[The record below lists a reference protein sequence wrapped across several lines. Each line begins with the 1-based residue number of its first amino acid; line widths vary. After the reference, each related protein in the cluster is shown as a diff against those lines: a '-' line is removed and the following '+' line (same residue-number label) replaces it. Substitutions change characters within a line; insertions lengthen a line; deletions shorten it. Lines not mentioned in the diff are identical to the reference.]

1 MRRISSR
8 TTCLSK
14 RVFPIFWFSF
24 LAIFFVMVLS
34 MAGRSDGPPLA
45 VLIVPVVMAIFGYII
60 MKKMVFDLVDEVWD
74 AGDEL
79 VVKDK
84 GAEEHIPLSDIMN
97 ISYSMFTN
105 PQRVTLMF
113 ASAVTV
119 WSRDQF
125 CSARPGL
132 PILEESNRR

>member
-1 MRRISSR
+1 
-8 TTCLSK
+8 
-14 RVFPIFWFSF
+14 
-24 LAIFFVMVLS
+24 MVLS

-105 PQRVTLMF
+105 PQRVTLMLRRP
-113 ASAVTV
+113 S
-119 WSRDQF
+119 QF
-125 CSARPGL
+125 GQEISFVPPARVYPFWRS
-132 PILEESNRR
+132 PIVDELIQRVDATRRR